1 MFQMRKDENNGW
13 ALVLAANASKQ
24 KDVWNDVIKIIPNMG
39 GKVGLRGWGL
49 ASTPQQGLG

>member
-24 KDVWNDVIKIIPNMG
+24 KDAWNDVIKIDLGALHLTTCIDLG
-39 GKVGLRGWGL
+39 AEEVAGKF
-49 ASTPQQGLG
+49 